1 MIGYT
6 ANYCSVEREL
16 EERRRELSAT
26 EDLIAEREAE
36 AAAIEE
42 RIHSQAISLDENTT
56 LALDLQRTLVLM
68 FDRLSSL
75 KVGKGEGEWA

>member
-1 MIGYT
+1 M
-6 ANYCSVEREL
+6 
-16 EERRRELSAT
+16 SAT